1 MQDSGVTVDYCFTGE
16 WGRMYSELDLT
27 IQESRDSEYD
37 KLEEERGAFIQE
49 IEQRQADK
57 RERGSPD
64 KHADLD
70 MWVCV
75 INSGLCGM

>member
-1 MQDSGVTVDYCFTGE
+1 
-16 WGRMYSELDLT
+16 MYSELDLT

-70 MWVCV
+70 M
-75 INSGLCGM
+75 